1 MLNERRVCVQSLKQ
15 NASERNFGGT
25 APERHWLAV
34 YTQPR
39 HEKTV
44 RDHLESKAIEVFLPI
59 ATERSQWKDRRVTLE
74 VPAFPGYVFVRTSL
88 HERASVFSTPGVVR
102 ILSFNGRPASI
113 DAAEIEA
120 LRLCHRNGALLEP
133 HPFAAVGE
141 RVRVLA
147 GMLEGLEGVVIR
159 KKSGLRLVL
168 SVSLINQ
175 SVAVEIDASLLEP
188 VQATAARRGN
198 HELRVLVQSSNARLV
213 AVPS

>member
-1 MLNERRVCVQSLKQ
+1 M
-15 NASERNFGGT
+15 
-25 APERHWLAV
+25 
-34 YTQPR
+34 
-39 HEKTV
+39 
-44 RDHLESKAIEVFLPI
+44 AI
-59 ATERSQWKDRRVTLE
+59 ERSQWKDRRVTLE
-74 VPAFPGYVFVRTSL
+74 VPAFPGYVFVRTPL

-120 LRLCHRNGALLEP
+120 LRLCHRDGARLEP

-141 RVRVLA
+141 RVRVRA

-175 SVAVEIDASLLEP
+175 SVAVEVEASLLEP
-188 VQATAARRGN
+188 VQAIAARRGN
-198 HELRVLVQSSNARLV
+198 HELRVLMQSSDTRLV
-213 AVPS
+213 ALPS